1 MQIEAA
7 IVVFRTGLDDLRR
20 RRYSSRA
27 SADPMATFMRTTAQ
41 TNPQNRSTKS
51 KPNTRF
57 VTLITRL
64 ICVIGA
70 LSLAACAN
78 EQPEPPLLPGNVMW
92 SADPRTVRAVQ
103 AALQNRHYYRGAIN
117 GYFGQATGDAI
128 QRFQIDQGLR
138 VKPVIDRSL
147 LNALETPAP
156 PHSRRLLSN

>member
-1 MQIEAA
+1 
-7 IVVFRTGLDDLRR
+7 
-20 RRYSSRA
+20 
-27 SADPMATFMRTTAQ
+27 MATFMRTTAQ
-41 TNPQNRSTKS
+41 TYSQKRSTGS

-92 SADPRTVRAVQ
+92 SADPRTVGAVQ

-128 QRFQIDQGLR
+128 QRFQIDHYLR
-138 VKPVIDRSL
+138 VKPVIDRPL
-147 LNALETPAP
+147 LNALETAAP